1 MNWTPLIATLAATAF
16 IIGRFPFH
24 RPTLTRQVSR
34 RINDK
39 VLRSEPALKVT
50 HRVYL
55 FANPISGS
63 NRARMYLQSGPE
75 DFWVPFNDST
85 CAKVCIFNVLEKSEV
100 RTAFEKLG
108 KDLAEGFAC
117 TIVIMGGDG
126 GLTHTLN
133 GIKRNQKLLE
143 QIQLMTFV
151 CLPFGSGND
160 AAKVLGW
167 DSSFSG
173 SYLKDLTSIVK
184 EICLNSTVK
193 RMNIW
198 DLYI

>member
-1 MNWTPLIATLAATAF
+1 
-16 IIGRFPFH
+16 
-24 RPTLTRQVSR
+24 
-34 RINDK
+34 
-39 VLRSEPALKVT
+39 
-50 HRVYL
+50 
-55 FANPISGS
+55 
-63 NRARMYLQSGPE
+63 MYLQSGPE
-75 DFWVPFNDST
+75 DFWVPFDTTT
-85 CAKVCIFNVLEKSEV
+85 CAKVCIFNVLEKSQVE
-100 RTAFEKLG
+100 TALQKLEKELC
-108 KDLAEGFAC
+108 EGFEC

-133 GIKRNQKLLE
+133 GIKQNQKLLLKM
-143 QIQLMTFV
+143 QLISFV

-167 DSSFSG
+167 GSSLSG

-198 DLYI
+198 DLYIKVGVGG